1 MTALDAAQDAL
12 DGGALVYVDESI
24 PDAHVIQAKLE
35 SALAGRT
42 DVALVVLPAGDDT
55 AENIAGDLAPHTD
68 AGTVAVAYGLDS
80 AVVSPALGQEY
91 ARDLL
96 DRADSINN
104 HAHDALVT
112 FVGLATERLDE
123 IAEEQKTEE
132 TVGAPG
138 GGDGGFSVVP
148 VAITGGGI
156 IAVVVIGALIARTAR
171 RNRKPRE
178 RWETNE
184 DGDIVGLTAKK
195 MTPTLWLDLVRHL
208 EQIAPP
214 VMNREQREF
223 WDETMRDLHDIAPRW
238 RRMNDGGLAAEAMT
252 IATEYL
258 PRIAARY
265 DGMPRD
271 ILDRENARGTTPRE
285 ALTQQLTLISE
296 RADELRVAS
305 FDKDVRSIEYTSEVV
320 KARYTKIESEF
331 DDL

>member
-1 MTALDAAQDAL
+1 MTALDDAQDAL
-12 DGGALVYVDESI
+12 DGGALVYVDVSI

-35 SALAGRT
+35 AALDGRT
-42 DVALVVLPAGDDT
+42 DVTLVVLPAGDDS
-55 AENIAGDLAPHTD
+55 AESVVDDLASHTES
-68 AGTVAVAYGLDS
+68 GTVAVAYGLDS
-80 AVVSPALGQEY
+80 AVVSPAMGQEY

-96 DRADSINN
+96 DRASSINN

-132 TVGAPG
+132 TVGVPT
-138 GGDGGFSVVP
+138 GGDGGSPAVP
-148 VAITGGGI
+148 IAVTGGGI
-156 IAVVVIGALIARTAR
+156 IAVVVVGALIARSAR

-184 DGDIVGLTAKK
+184 DGDIIGLTAKK

-223 WDETMRDLHDIAPRW
+223 WDETVRDLHDIAPRW
-238 RRMNDGGLAAEAMT
+238 RRMNDGGLATEAMT

-258 PRIAARY
+258 PRISARY
-265 DGMPRD
+265 EGMPRD
-271 ILDRENARGTTPRE
+271 ILDRENARGTTPRD

-331 DDL
+331 DNL